1 LLYLEIRLRTWTVAE
16 KTIRLS
22 YWFPED
28 FLMIFR
34 LTEVTAPPSA
44 AAWRR

>member
-16 KTIRLS
+16 KTLRPS
-22 YWFPED
+22 YWSPED

-34 LTEVTAPPSA
+34 LTGVNAP
-44 AAWRR
+44 